1 LGAAVAERS
10 ERGVALLIVLL
21 AVALLT
27 VMVLEFTYRS
37 QVEYRRA
44 AAWVRT
50 RQARLAAESGV
61 AIAAEML
68 ARAPLLY
75 SLQHGGEEKK
85 VDGLTELWAQ
95 RCEPEGPSLCPINA
109 GRGCTIDTFDAHRL
123 AIRITDEGGRYNLNR
138 LVKAGPA
145 ERERFARLLGRLGV
159 APELL
164 DGITEWTSRGAR
176 GLTVSTPPEMLPH
189 GKTLSYPVR
198 AAKLE
203 TFGELGLLPNVR
215 ASDLIELGR
224 LATVLD
230 PAVDKINVNTAP
242 LEVLA
247 SLHESL
253 EDPTL
258 LAQLQQA
265 RCTTPFVDETAMR
278 TALGATSKLPFESL
292 VTFKSEY
299 FRVDATAEVDG
310 FYYSVEALLFRKY
323 PAEGAPS
330 NRTEWEVR
338 LVYYVP
344 HRGPLIDPAMM
355 EEQVTLDELAG
366 GAAAVEGAF

>member
-1 LGAAVAERS
+1 MARPS
-10 ERGVALLIVLL
+10 ERGVALIVVLL

-27 VMVLEFTYRS
+27 VIVLEFTYHS

-75 SLQHGGEEKK
+75 SMQHGGEEKN

-95 RCEPEGPSLCPINA
+95 RCEPEGPSLCPVNE
-109 GRGCTIDTFDAHRL
+109 GRGCTIDTFDAHKL
-123 AIRITDEGGRYNLNR
+123 AIRITDESGRYNLNR
-138 LVKAGPA
+138 LAKGGRA
-145 ERERFARLLGRLGV
+145 ERDRFARLLGRLGV

-164 DGITEWTSRGAR
+164 DAITQWTSRGAR
-176 GLTVSTPPEMLPH
+176 GLSVSTPPELLPP
-189 GKTLSYPVR
+189 GKTLAYPVR
-198 AAKLE
+198 AGALA

-230 PAVDKINVNTAP
+230 ASVDKINVNTAP

-247 SLHESL
+247 SLDESL

-258 LAQLQQA
+258 LAQIQRA
-265 RCTTPFVDETAMR
+265 RCTTPFVNVNAMR
-278 TALGATSKLPFESL
+278 EALGATTKLPFESL
-292 VTFKSEY
+292 VTFESRY
-299 FRVDATAEVDG
+299 FRVEATAEVDG
-310 FYYSVEALLFRKY
+310 FYYSVEALLDRPY
-323 PAEGAPS
+323 PAANAPT

-338 LVYYVP
+338 LVYYLP